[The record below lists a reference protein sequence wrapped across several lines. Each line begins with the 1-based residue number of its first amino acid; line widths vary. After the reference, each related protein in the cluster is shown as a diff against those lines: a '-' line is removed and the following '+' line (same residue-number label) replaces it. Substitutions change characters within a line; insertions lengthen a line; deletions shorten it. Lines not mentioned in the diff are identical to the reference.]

1 MKIAVIS
8 DSHNSRDSINNI
20 KQYINEADAILHC
33 GDGVTD
39 LNYLEDIFNGDIYG
53 VRGNCDISELYPI
66 ERIVELGNKKIL
78 ICHGHLYKVK
88 MEYNNLFYRAKELGV
103 DIVVF
108 GHSHLAVIL
117 KHDGI
122 VMMNPGSI
130 SLPHMGKSKS
140 IGFID
145 IDEQGKVEVY
155 IQEV

>member
-20 KQYINEADAILHC
+20 RQYLSEANILLHC
-33 GDGVTD
+33 GDGITD
-39 LNYLEDIFNGDIYG
+39 LSYLESEFKGEIYG
-53 VRGNCDISELYPI
+53 VRGNCDISEKYPI
-66 ERIVELGNKKIL
+66 ERIVEVESKKIL

-88 MEYNNLFYRAKELGV
+88 MEYNTLFYRAKELGV

-108 GHSHLAVIL
+108 GHSHLATIL

-130 SLPHMGKSKS
+130 SLPHMGKRKS

-145 IDEQGKVEVY
+145 IDKDGKIETH